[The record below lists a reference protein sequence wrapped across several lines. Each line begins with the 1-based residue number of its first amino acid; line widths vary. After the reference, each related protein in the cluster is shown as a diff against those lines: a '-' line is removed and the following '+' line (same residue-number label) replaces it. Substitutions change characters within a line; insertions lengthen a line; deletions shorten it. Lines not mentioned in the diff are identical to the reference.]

1 MEVSAPVK
9 ILEGNSEV
17 LGVTI
22 GTVPGSGEC
31 AVISSSS
38 AINLYSMVEK
48 NVTAT
53 WAFPANKQECIT
65 CPAYLVND
73 NGYFFYPLEITCR
86 GLVACQGETTIL
98 HWKSSSPSAKSFT
111 TSKVFFYFYF

>member
-9 ILEGNSEV
+9 ILEGNSDV

-38 AINLYSMVEK
+38 ASHLYSRVAK
-48 NVTAT
+48 NMIAT
-53 WAFPANKQECIT
+53 WTFPTHKQECIT
-65 CPAYLVND
+65 SPAYLVND
-73 NGYFFYPLEITCR
+73 NGYFAL
-86 GLVACQGETTIL
+86 
-98 HWKSSSPSAKSFT
+98 
-111 TSKVFFYFYF
+111 